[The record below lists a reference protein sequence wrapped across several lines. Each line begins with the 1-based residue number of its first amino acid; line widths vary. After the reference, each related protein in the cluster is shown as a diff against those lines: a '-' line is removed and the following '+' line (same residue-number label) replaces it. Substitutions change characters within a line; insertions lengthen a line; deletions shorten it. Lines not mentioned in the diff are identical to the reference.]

1 MSLRFKDIEL
11 KLGRDSGK
19 KVRVTEMPLMKGDR
33 WARRV
38 LIMIAGGQIKASDI
52 NIEALSNINTFG
64 VMVEIARL
72 GWSLLQ
78 QLSAHEDRALE
89 LIDELLECASLITSS
104 GETRPILTDDLQE
117 IASLFVIRKEAF
129 MLHID
134 PLKQGLIQTSESSQ
148 D

>member
-11 KLGRDSGK
+11 KFGRDKGK
-19 KVRVTEMPLMKGDR
+19 KIRVTEMPLMQADR
-33 WARRV
+33 WANRV
-38 LIMIAGGQIKASDI
+38 ILMLVGGQVKAEDI
-52 NIEALSNINTFG
+52 NIEALKNMNTVG
-64 VMVEIARL
+64 GMVEVARL

-78 QLSAHEDRALE
+78 QLSAHEDRALD
-89 LIDELLECASLITSS
+89 LIDELLGCASILTSS
-104 GETRPILTDDLQE
+104 GETRPILESDLTE
-117 IASLFVIRKEAF
+117 PTSLFVIRKEAF